1 MAIQSRRRSGNQCQQ
16 FQVEFNRDIKSYSNG
31 KISRSLIC
39 SKWSRKLEGTSCRSL
54 KYQLRSFCSKTL
66 GVN

>member
-16 FQVEFNRDIKSYSNG
+16 FQVEFNRDINSYSNG

-39 SKWSRKLEGTSCRSL
+39 SKWSRKL
-54 KYQLRSFCSKTL
+54 
-66 GVN
+66 